1 MERITYVLECQ
12 KSFTPKRVVDLSR
25 RVEPDLE
32 AIRMEGFALPPSKL
46 KNPKFDRI
54 LTSEKWRD
62 FAVWDPVETGAYIT
76 FSRVQGRTQC
86 PFFVRVTFDLE
97 EGLVKK
103 MVKKTSDTVGAVYK
117 LAEVLMTKVP
127 PKLGASVVEVERA
140 ATA

>member
-1 MERITYVLECQ
+1 MDRITYVLECQ
-12 KSFTPKRVVDLSR
+12 KAFTPQKVVDVTR

-32 AIRMEGFALPPSKL
+32 AIRMEGFSLSAARE

-76 FSRVQGRTQC
+76 FSRVHGRTQT

-97 EGLVKK
+97 AG
-103 MVKKTSDTVGAVYK
+103 MANGTGSA
-117 LAEVLMTKVP
+117 AEVAVH
-127 PKLGASVVEVERA
+127 
-140 ATA
+140 